1 MAEQKWAMVWRQ
13 AMTRAFADGKVSGHN
28 KTVAFSFGAP
38 VVGSHVRLC
47 LSNRLGEKPVRIE
60 AINLMVGEHALPVN
74 CGGRRSFAIPAGST
88 CHTDACKVSVVR
100 GERLELRM
108 YYLDDVLDCNMIE
121 DGATLLRGSHVADVG
136 RLPLRKPLLARLLGA
151 ANPLP
156 AIEAVEV
163 LTEEPAQAIV
173 AFGDSITAM
182 SKWTKPLAQRLAE
195 AYPGEYVLLNAGIS
209 GNCLL
214 YKVEGAMGQVFGE
227 PGVER
232 FAHDVLDVPNL
243 HTVIFG
249 LGVNDVSYLSEKTSD
264 QISLAA
270 YQQAVSDIADQ
281 LHERGVRMAMQTITP
296 RLGVARTMGK
306 YMPPMEEL
314 RLQLNDWI
322 RGNATLFDYVF
333 DAEAV
338 VRDQREDGWYFRE
351 GIHMGDHLHPN
362 DAGGQLLAD
371 AWDLRGL
378 VG

>member
-1 MAEQKWAMVWRQ
+1 MAEQWVRVWHQ

-28 KTVAFSFGAP
+28 KTVAFAIEAP
-38 VVGSHVRLC
+38 VAGTQVRLC
-47 LSNRLGEKPVRIE
+47 LSNRLGEKPVRIV
-60 AINLMVGEHALPVN
+60 AINLLVGERVLLVKLD
-74 CGGRRSFAIPAGST
+74 GRRSFSIPAGST
-88 CHTDACKVSVVR
+88 CTTDVCEVRVTR

-108 YYLDDVLDCNMIE
+108 FYLDNMLDCNMIE
-121 DGATLLRGSHVADVG
+121 DGATLLKGSHVADAG
-136 RLPLRKPLLARLLGA
+136 PLPLRKPLLARLLGV

-163 LTEEPAQAIV
+163 LTDEPAKAIV

-182 SKWTKPLAQRLAE
+182 SKWTKPLARRLAE
-195 AYPGEYVLLNAGIS
+195 AYPGEYVLLNSGIS

-214 YKVEGAMGQVFGE
+214 HEVDGAMGQVFGK

-249 LGVNDVSYLSEKTSD
+249 LGVNDVSYLSEKTAE
-264 QISLAA
+264 QINLEA
-270 YQQAVSDIADQ
+270 YQQAVTMIVGQ
-281 LHERGVRMAMQTITP
+281 LHERGVRVAMQTITP

-306 YMPPMEEL
+306 YTPPMEEL
-314 RLQLNDWI
+314 RLELNEWI
-322 RGNATLFDYVF
+322 RSADIFDYVF

-338 VRDQREDGWYFRE
+338 VRDQHEDGWYFRE

-362 DAGGQLLAD
+362 DEGGQLLAD
-371 AWDLRGL
+371 AWDLRRL
-378 VG
+378 VGA